1 MHLFFTYY
9 NSYPNDPPKHKE
21 KHKEN
26 RQSVDFSDSL
36 GLETVNHEEN
46 DDDQQNLYPYVIGRH
61 RNQLRDDLLEAEI
74 EGSADKF
81 ALFGLGGAAAVLP
94 VPFPVGLLSERAE
107 DEVAEHLEKVAKQ
120 ARDQKQHKKPAKAC
134 ASDELL
140 ASLPSP
146 CLASLLLSSFPKVEG
161 LPQRKPRS
169 PGDL

>member
-1 MHLFFTYY
+1 MNNQEIKELVGSSFKKIGDGPSLLYRFCLGNSLSY
-9 NSYPNDPPKHKE
+9 N
-21 KHKEN
+21 
-26 RQSVDFSDSL
+26 Q
-36 GLETVNHEEN
+36 GW
-46 DDDQQNLYPYVIGRH
+46 I
-61 RNQLRDDLLEAEI
+61 LLEAEI

-120 ARDQKQHKKPAKAC
+120 ARDQKQNKKPAKAC

-146 CLASLLLSSFPKVEG
+146 CLASLLLSSFPKVERLSQG
-161 LPQRKPRS
+161 KPRS